1 MNGEHVSFKF
11 VSPEPITVLNMWAHE
26 RKNERTIGRKEEKEE
41 ERKRENTYLGTVMK
55 IRILE

>member
-11 VSPEPITVLNMWAHE
+11 VSPEPITVLNMWAH
-26 RKNERTIGRKEEKEE
+26 ERTIGRKEEKEE